1 VSTGPVLSRLPGA
14 RRIASAL
21 RGARERRF
29 RRRLAGP
36 KLLDAFAERH
46 PEAFFI
52 EVGSNDGERFDH
64 LRRVIHESEWRGI
77 MVEPVPYVFERL
89 RRNYGGFDRV
99 ELENAAIAE
108 RDGQLPLYHL
118 REATP
123 EERERLPSWYDAIGS
138 FSRESVLGHA
148 REIPDVAERLVEAEV
163 PCLSFDSLCRKH
175 GVERLDLLVTDTE
188 GYDFEL
194 LRNIDLAARRP
205 RLIVYEHFHL
215 SPEDRIACRDY
226 LRGAGYETM
235 EEGFDTWCLDAG
247 VDDDVTRTWR
257 GLRPG
262 LPGVSAA
269 DEADRVTVS
278 AS

>member
-1 VSTGPVLSRLPGA
+1 VSSGPALSRLPGA
-14 RRIASAL
+14 QRIVAAL
-21 RGARERRF
+21 RRARERRF

-36 KLLDAFAERH
+36 KLLDSFAERH
-46 PEAFFI
+46 PEAFFV

-64 LRRVIHESEWRGI
+64 LKRVIHEHEWRGV

-89 RRNYGGFDRV
+89 RRNYGGFERI
-99 ELENAAIAE
+99 ELENAAIAD
-108 RDGQLPLYHL
+108 RDGHLPLYHL

-148 REIPDVAERLVEAEV
+148 REIPDIAERVVEAQV
-163 PCLSFDSLCRKH
+163 PCLTFDSLCRKH
-175 GVERLDLLVTDTE
+175 RVERLDLLVTDTE

-194 LRNIDLAARRP
+194 LRNIDLAAHHP

-215 SPEDRIACRDY
+215 SPEDRAACRDY
-226 LRGAGYETM
+226 VRGVGYETM